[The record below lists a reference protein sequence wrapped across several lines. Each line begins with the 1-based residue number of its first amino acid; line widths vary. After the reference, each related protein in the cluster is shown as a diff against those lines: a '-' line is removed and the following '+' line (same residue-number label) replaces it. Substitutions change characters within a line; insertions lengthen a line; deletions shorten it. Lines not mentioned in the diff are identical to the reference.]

1 MTHNDVISLVDESLK
16 KLGLDYVDI
25 IQVHDVEFAPNL
37 ARVILFNFCFFQTAG
52 FWWTWVLLA
61 YKL

>member
-52 FWWTWVLLA
+52 F
-61 YKL
+61 

>member
-1 MTHNDVISLVDESLK
+1 MTHNDAIFLVDESLK

-37 ARVILFNFCFFQTAG
+37 ARDIFWSRENMRFSDKHLSFF
-52 FWWTWVLLA
+52 
-61 YKL
+61 